1 MRTHGASYGPRDLA
15 TVSAA
20 LSEAAQA
27 GLVDWLSVE
36 LETADGPVVVSGSEG
51 GFSSGD
57 LARFDALVLARL
69 IEMAPT
75 SLSAEF
81 YGLSSRPTFRI
92 DLSDGDTIVISGRQ
106 AAVDAALLL
115 PSFRMLSLE
124 PI

>member
-1 MRTHGASYGPRDLA
+1 MRTHGASYGRRDLA

-20 LSEAAQA
+20 LGEAVQA

-36 LETADGPVVVSGSEG
+36 LETSDGPVVVPGSEG
-51 GFSSGD
+51 AFSSGD
-57 LARFDALVLARL
+57 LARFDPLVLARL

-81 YGLSSRPTFRI
+81 YGLSSRRTFRI
-92 DLSDGDTIVISGRQ
+92 DLSDGDTIVVTGGQ
-106 AAVDAALLL
+106 TEVDAALSL